1 MVWLSWSHSN
11 LDNYICSPSNPLLL
25 MFQVAFFFPFLTR
38 NFPWTH
44 LSYVEM
50 PPDLHKVLFSA
61 ATLSPHMPD
70 QGLETHSVTDG
81 AIMNSSKYVY
91 KKGFSCI
98 LCVSQFFQEPYNGIK
113 EIVEPY
119 MQKRLWW
126 SDSHYGQGKLTQA
139 ERSTPPLSCFQVP
152 KILQWNPS
160 TSTSSGSWRWHS
172 HPSLTGFQGQM
183 ISNYFIRDAVY
194 LVILPVRKP
203 QKTRVPEGRD
213 NRQLPQPQLF
223 RRPSDAGTTL
233 TGTWIQPSTERVGFA
248 SSGSRCRGRDSSVTG
263 ATGKPRIQSTVP
275 AMSQGRLLEPVS
287 DRPVLEHS
295 GTSTPPKWL
304 PVG

>member
-1 MVWLSWSHSN
+1 MTWRAH
-11 LDNYICSPSNPLLL
+11 
-25 MFQVAFFFPFLTR
+25 MQLTR

-61 ATLSPHMPD
+61 AMLSPHMPD

-139 ERSTPPLSCFQVP
+139 ERSTLPLSCFQVP

-183 ISNYFIRDAVY
+183 IDHN
-194 LVILPVRKP
+194 
-203 QKTRVPEGRD
+203 
-213 NRQLPQPQLF
+213 
-223 RRPSDAGTTL
+223 
-233 TGTWIQPSTERVGFA
+233 
-248 SSGSRCRGRDSSVTG
+248 
-263 ATGKPRIQSTVP
+263 
-275 AMSQGRLLEPVS
+275 MSEFS
-287 DRPVLEHS
+287 I
-295 GTSTPPKWL
+295 W
-304 PVG
+304 